1 IIPGVDGL
9 IHISQIANQHIA
21 KVSDVLS
28 VGQKVDAKITEI
40 DVDKKRISLSMRAL
54 LSEATESEADE
65 AAEAVENIEGVEVT
79 PAE

>member
-1 IIPGVDGL
+1 MIIQSKQVW
-9 IHISQIANQHIA
+9 
-21 KVSDVLS
+21 VSSKFIEAQLEIE
-28 VGQKVDAKITEI
+28 DAKITEI